1 MAMQGGEL
9 TKFAEDVAIHVQY
22 DVAASPKTSP
32 EAFNPSFACLSLSN
46 GSLNGIKAD
55 GVG

>member
-1 MAMQGGEL
+1 MAMQRGEL
-9 TKFAEDVAIHVQY
+9 NKFAEDVAIHVQY

-32 EAFNPSFACLSLSN
+32 EVANPDCARLSLSN

-55 GVG
+55 

>member
-9 TKFAEDVAIHVQY
+9 TKFAEDVAIYVQY
-22 DVAASPKTSP
+22 EVAASPKTSP
-32 EAFNPSFACLSLSN
+32 EALNPYCACLSLSN

-55 GVG
+55 